1 MSDMKISAGDLKN
14 AFCLRSNTHNVTF
27 EPTILKEVK
36 TSMMGKECVLPAVEH
51 PHHDALTS
59 FFAVVIK
66 LHERVEVLEAEL
78 KQHKEGKT

>member
-1 MSDMKISAGDLKN
+1 MSDMKISAGD
-14 AFCLRSNTHNVTF
+14 FTF

-59 FFAVVIK
+59 LFAVVIK
-66 LHERVEVLEAEL
+66 LHKRVEALEAEL
-78 KQHKEGKT
+78 KSRKENGDEA